1 MKLHTRPGHYRVD
14 TTQRLTMEGPYHP
27 RRLRSLRSLRSLR
40 ITLVVMVCAVVA
52 LPFVVTAIVLLVR

>member
-1 MKLHTRPGHYRVD
+1 MSRLHTRPGHYRVD
-14 TTQRLTMEGPYHP
+14 TSQHVTMEGPYHP
-27 RRLRSLRSLRSLR
+27 RRLRSLRTLR

>member
-14 TTQRLTMEGPYHP
+14 TTQRVTMEGPYHP
-27 RRLRSLRSLRSLR
+27 RRLRSLR

-52 LPFVVTAIVLLVR
+52 LPFVVTAIVLLCVR

>member
-1 MKLHTRPGHYRVD
+1 MSRLHTRPGHYRVD

-27 RRLRSLRSLRSLR
+27 RRLRSLR